1 MAFIPSESE
10 QSAIRA
16 VLDRG
21 ETAVVVESAT
31 GHEILGVA
39 NYPSTCREY
48 YIGRLVLSVFR
59 SSSDL
64 EARLAL
70 ARAKAGRPSA
80 VGDAT

>member
-1 MAFIPSESE
+1 MAFIPTASE
-10 QSAIRA
+10 QSTIRTI
-16 VLDRG
+16 LERG
-21 ETAVVVESAT
+21 ETAVVVEAAD

-39 NYPSTCREY
+39 NYPRACREY

-59 SSSDL
+59 SNFDL

-70 ARAKAGRPSA
+70 ARAKAGRPAA